1 MESGFFARVGK
12 ITDYAEET
20 LIAAFLGLMTLLTF
34 ANVVVRY
41 VFNDNILWA
50 LELTVFMFAWMV
62 LVGAS
67 YGVKKHFHI
76 GVDVVINI
84 APKGLRKTFALVA
97 VFFCLFFSVS
107 LLIGSW
113 NYWVP
118 FITDRAWYET
128 EDIPM
133 PDILQFLS
141 SWFNEGERYE
151 RLPRFIP
158 YFALPLGMA
167 LMTFR
172 FLQIAWLI
180 MTNKLDRMIAS
191 HEAEEQ
197 LEEFHQEQG
206 NNELKEIKQSFAN
219 KNYDHKNDGQ
229 SDSEQKNKAE
239 QANVKKEDN

>member
-1 MESGFFARVGK
+1 MENGIFTRIGK

-76 GVDVVINI
+76 GVDVVINL
-84 APKGLRKTFALVA
+84 APNGLKKTFALLA
-97 VFFCLFFSVS
+97 VFCCLFFSVS

-113 NYWVP
+113 NYWLP

-133 PDILQFLS
+133 PDMLQFLAE
-141 SWFNEGERYE
+141 WFNEGERYE

-172 FLQIAWLI
+172 FLQIAWFI

-197 LEEFHQEQG
+197 LDEFHQEQD
-206 NNELKEIKQSFAN
+206 NIELSNAKQSFI
-219 KNYDHKNDGQ
+219 KN
-229 SDSEQKNKAE
+229 
-239 QANVKKEDN
+239 NVKKDVN

>member
-1 MESGFFARVGK
+1 MKNGIFTRIGK

-41 VFNDNILWA
+41 VFNENILWA

-76 GVDVVINI
+76 GVDVVVNI
-84 APKGLRKTFALVA
+84 APKGLRKTFALIA
-97 VFFCLFFSVS
+97 VFFCLFFSIS

-141 SWFNEGERYE
+141 GWFNEGERYE

-197 LEEFHQEQG
+197 LDEFHQEQD
-206 NNELKEIKQSFAN
+206 NIELKEIKQSVAN
-219 KNYDHKNDGQ
+219 KSNGL
-229 SDSEQKNKAE
+229 KNKTE
-239 QANVKKEDN
+239 KANVNKESN

>member
-1 MESGFFARVGK
+1 MKNGIFTRIGK

-20 LIAAFLGLMTLLTF
+20 LIAVFLGLMTLLTF

-84 APKGLRKTFALVA
+84 APDGLKKAFALFA
-97 VFFCLFFSVS
+97 VFCCLFFSVS

-113 NYWVP
+113 NYWLP

-133 PDILQFLS
+133 PDMLQFLAQ
-141 SWFNEGERYE
+141 WFNEGERYE

-172 FLQIAWLI
+172 FLQIAWFI
-180 MTNKLDRMIAS
+180 MTNKVDRMIAS

-197 LEEFHQEQG
+197 LGEFHQQQD
-206 NNELKEIKQSFAN
+206 NIELSNIKLSNAD
-219 KNYDHKNDGQ
+219 KK
-229 SDSEQKNKAE
+229 
-239 QANVKKEDN
+239 NVKKDVN

>member
-1 MESGFFARVGK
+1 MKNGIFTRIGK

-20 LIAAFLGLMTLLTF
+20 LIAVFLGLMTLLTF

-84 APKGLRKTFALVA
+84 APDGLKKAFALFA
-97 VFFCLFFSVS
+97 VFCCLFFSVS

-113 NYWVP
+113 NYWLP

-133 PDILQFLS
+133 PDMLQFLAQ
-141 SWFNEGERYE
+141 WFNEGERYE

-172 FLQIAWLI
+172 FLQIAWFI
-180 MTNKLDRMIAS
+180 MTNKVDRMIDS

-197 LEEFHQEQG
+197 LGEFHQQQD
-206 NNELKEIKQSFAN
+206 NIELSNIKLSNAD
-219 KNYDHKNDGQ
+219 KK
-229 SDSEQKNKAE
+229 
-239 QANVKKEDN
+239 NVKKDVN

>member
-1 MESGFFARVGK
+1 MNSGFLTRVGK
-12 ITDYAEET
+12 LTDYAEET

-41 VFNDNILWA
+41 VFNSNILWA

-76 GVDVVINI
+76 GVDVVINL
-84 APKGLRKTFALVA
+84 APVGLRKTFALVS
-97 VFFCLFFSVS
+97 VFCCLFFSIS

-113 NYWVP
+113 NYWLP

-141 SWFNEGERYE
+141 NWFNEGERYE
-151 RLPRFIP
+151 KLPRFIP

-172 FLQIAWLI
+172 FLQITWLI
-180 MTNKLDRMIAS
+180 ITNKLDRMIAS

-197 LEEFHQEQG
+197 LDDFHQEQD
-206 NNELKEIKQSFAN
+206 NIEFNEIKQHFSNSTHAHHV
-219 KNYDHKNDGQ
+219 K
-229 SDSEQKNKAE
+229 SEQGNVNKE
-239 QANVKKEDN
+239 GN

>member
-1 MESGFFARVGK
+1 MDIGFFTRLGRM
-12 ITDYAEET
+12 TDYAEET
-20 LIAAFLGLMTLLTF
+20 LIAGFLGLMTLLTF

-41 VFNDNILWA
+41 VFNSNILWA
-50 LELTVFMFAWMV
+50 VELTVFMFAWMV

-84 APKGLRKTFALVA
+84 APKGLRKTFALIT
-97 VFFCLFFSVS
+97 VFCCLFFSIS

-113 NYWVP
+113 NYWLP

-141 SWFNEGERYE
+141 DWFNEGERYE

-172 FLQIAWLI
+172 FLQITWLI

-191 HEAEEQ
+191 HEVEDQIDGLDDEFSEE
-197 LEEFHQEQG
+197 LDAAD
-206 NNELKEIKQSFAN
+206 LIPTT
-219 KNYDHKNDGQ
+219 
-229 SDSEQKNKAE
+229 
-239 QANVKKEDN
+239 NVKKESH

>member
-1 MESGFFARVGK
+1 MDIGFFTRLGRM
-12 ITDYAEET
+12 TDYAEET
-20 LIAAFLGLMTLLTF
+20 LIAGFLGLMTLLTF

-41 VFNDNILWA
+41 VFNSNILWA
-50 LELTVFMFAWMV
+50 VELTVFMFAWMV

-84 APKGLRKTFALVA
+84 APKGLRKTFALIT
-97 VFFCLFFSVS
+97 VFCCLFFSIS

-113 NYWVP
+113 NYWLP

-141 SWFNEGERYE
+141 DWFNEGERYE

-172 FLQIAWLI
+172 FLQITWLI

-191 HEAEEQ
+191 HEVEDQIDGLDDELSEE
-197 LEEFHQEQG
+197 LDAAD
-206 NNELKEIKQSFAN
+206 LIPTK
-219 KNYDHKNDGQ
+219 
-229 SDSEQKNKAE
+229 
-239 QANVKKEDN
+239 NVKKESH

>member
-1 MESGFFARVGK
+1 MEKGLFSRIGK
-12 ITDYAEET
+12 MTDYFEET
-20 LIAAFLGLMTLLTF
+20 LIAGFLGVMTLLTF

-67 YGVKKHFHI
+67 YGVKKHSHI
-76 GVDVVINI
+76 GVDVVVNI
-84 APKGLRKTFALVA
+84 APAGMRKVFALIA
-97 VFFCLFFSVS
+97 IACCLFFSIS

-113 NYWVP
+113 NYWLP

-133 PDILQFLS
+133 PDMLQFLS
-141 SWFNEGERYE
+141 TWFNEGERYE

-158 YFALPLGMA
+158 YAALPIGMG

-180 MTNKLDRMIAS
+180 LTNKLDRMIAS

-197 LEEFHQEQG
+197 LD
-206 NNELKEIKQSFAN
+206 EL
-219 KNYDHKNDGQ
+219 H
-229 SDSEQKNKAE
+229 SDTAQTTDTVEMT
-239 QANVKKEDN
+239 KKEAN